1 MGAIRRKVRFETL
14 QKESE
19 IVRLAAEELSQYE
32 IALRVGCSQQWVSR
46 TIARAEQRIIDRNN
60 EDARKIRQAAADRL
74 EQVVTEAASAWARSV
89 ERPSIKTPFGDP
101 RFLGVII
108 QAQSALN
115 RLFGVEAPR
124 EVRVQ
129 GSDSDRQ
136 HQNEATEA
144 QRRLLA
150 DPTLRDL
157 ALQVELRQAELVAA
171 RRARSTQRGVW
182 AQLESSPAEET
193 GDDGG
198 SEDQ

>member
-89 ERPSIKTPFGDP
+89 ERPSIKTPFGDAK
-101 RFLGVII
+101 FLSVIV
-108 QAQSALN
+108 QAQVALN

-144 QRRLLA
+144 QRQILA

-171 RRARSTQRGVW
+171 RRARSTHRGVW
-182 AQLESSPAEET
+182 AQLASSPAEET